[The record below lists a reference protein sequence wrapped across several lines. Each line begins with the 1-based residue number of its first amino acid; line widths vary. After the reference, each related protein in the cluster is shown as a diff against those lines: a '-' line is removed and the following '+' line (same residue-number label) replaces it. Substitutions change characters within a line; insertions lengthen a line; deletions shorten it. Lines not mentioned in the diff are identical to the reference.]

1 MGGTTSSVNHT
12 IRWLPGQDQAS
23 PRARREARRF
33 FAEGALLGLG
43 GDQLVQHGHEVSQRE
58 LNEDGALL
66 AVLGEVVL
74 AILGRHFAQIVF
86 GLLAGEVALGQP
98 QRSVPVAV
106 RLQILTGIFDLER
119 KDNGIII
126 TPTYKPLTT
135 LYFGS

>member
-1 MGGTTSSVNHT
+1 MSKWAKPDLLSEDESVAGVRHCTGLLQN
-12 IRWLPGQDQAS
+12 LQEL
-23 PRARREARRF
+23 RRQHDH
-33 FAEGALLGLG
+33 LG

-126 TPTYKPLTT
+126 TPTYNPLTT